1 MTGEELRNLRLAKEM
16 TQREVA
22 EAVGIAPSTLQ
33 AYECRSR
40 KPKPSTLNKILE
52 VLGEDVKKPVGMY
65 AVYLT
70 KEEFDFLKD
79 YVEYEATN
87 ADTVEAVKMYVHLL
101 DKLEEAEQSHEK

>member
-16 TQREVA
+16 AQQEVA

-33 AYECRSR
+33 TYEYGKVTPKRSL
-40 KPKPSTLNKILE
+40 LNQILE
-52 VLGEDVKKPVGMY
+52 VLGEEVKTVGMY
-65 AVYLT
+65 TVYLN
-70 KEEFDFLKD
+70 KDEFDFLKD

-101 DKLEEAEQSHEK
+101 DKLEEAEQNRKK